1 MNVKELYN
9 EDLYGA
15 YLLYGKEVLL
25 IENAVDYLKNKYVDK
40 SFEAFNLV
48 SVSDFEN
55 LVQSCETLP
64 VMANKKLIIVSE
76 SEEFE
81 KNLLDVDR
89 TLKYLET
96 IPEYSIVIFIDENS
110 KLNKSKKFYKFFKK
124 KKRTVEFDKVSPQEV
139 TRFVNIYFNRENI
152 EISPSDLNYL
162 ISKSSYNSKNLE
174 TTLMD
179 LKNELSKFLSYK
191 KIDRK
196 IIDSVLTENIDT
208 NIFKLTDAILSRN
221 IDTAITEFKNLY
233 DIGEPLQKTFVLI
246 ARSVR
251 LLMGYKK
258 LSEKNIPDYEIMN
271 VLGIGNFELK
281 KVRAGSFNYRSDE
294 LVEFFKELEEID
306 KNIKTTSMDPYT
318 VYESYLFKI
327 LSKKI

>member
-1 MNVKELYN
+1 MNVNELYN

-55 LVQSCETLP
+55 LVESCETLP
-64 VMANKKLIIVSE
+64 VMTNKKLIIVSE

-89 TLKYLET
+89 TLKYFET

-124 KKRTVEFDKVSPQEV
+124 KKRTVEFDKVLPQEV

-196 IIDSVLTENIDT
+196 TIDSVLTENIDT

-281 KVRAGSFNYRSDE
+281 KVRVGSFNYKSDE

-327 LSKKI
+327 LSKKN

>member
-40 SFEAFNLV
+40 SFDAFNLV

-55 LVQSCETLP
+55 LVESCETLP
-64 VMANKKLIIVSE
+64 VMSNKKLIIVSE
-76 SEEFE
+76 LEEFE

-281 KVRAGSFNYRSDE
+281 KVRTGSFNYKPDE